1 RVVPGLEQVPPSMK
15 LTLPSVTA
23 VLSHFVTVAVSVTEV
38 WNLELAGAAPSV
50 VAVPAGQLL
59 LVPSQVGATSQ
70 TPEGPHTVPAG
81 LLASAGQVVLV
92 PVQVSAGSQTPAE
105 ARQIA
110 PALPAGCVQAGEP
123 TVPLQVSVVQGLPS
137 SVHAV
142 PAVLTV
148 SAGQL
153 ALVPVQFSAMSHS
166 LTAARHTV
174 LAERKASAGQLLLV
188 PTHVSA
194 TSQTPADGR
203 QTVPA
208 GLFASAG
215 QVELV
220 PVQVSAGSQTPAEAR
235 QTVPAL

>member
-1 RVVPGLEQVPPSMK
+1 MVCVPTLRLLVVKLVWPPPFTAVGPARVVPGLEQVPPSMK

-92 PVQVSAGSQTPAE
+92 PVHVSATSHTSAA
-105 ARQIA
+105 ARHTV
-110 PALPAGCVQAGEP
+110 PALPGACWQRLLL
-123 TVPLQVSVVQGLPS
+123 PLQVSVVHGLPS

-142 PAVLTV
+142 PLVLNV
-148 SAGQL
+148 QL
-153 ALVPVQFSAMSHS
+153 AAQHEPAVPFAAPSSHCS
-166 LTAARHTV
+166 PASTAP
-174 LAERKASAGQLLLV
+174 L
-188 PTHVSA
+188 P
-194 TSQTPADGR
+194 
-203 QTVPA
+203 
-208 GLFASAG
+208 
-215 QVELV
+215 QV
-220 PVQVSAGSQTPAEAR
+220 T
-235 QTVPAL
+235 

>member
-1 RVVPGLEQVPPSMK
+1 MVCVPTLRLLVVKVVWPPPFTAVGPARVVPGLEQVPPSMK

-92 PVQVSAGSQTPAE
+92 PSQVSLGSHISPDP
-105 ARQIA
+105 ARQTKVLGRTPSGGQVA
-110 PALPAGCVQAGEP
+110 LLPVHDSATSHTSAAARHTVPALPGACWQRLLL
-123 TVPLQVSVVQGLPS
+123 PLQVSVVHGLPS

-142 PAVLTV
+142 PFALNVQSAAQHEPAVPFAAP
-148 SAGQL
+148 S
-153 ALVPVQFSAMSHS
+153 SHCS
-166 LTAARHTV
+166 GL
-174 LAERKASAGQLLLV
+174 
-188 PTHVSA
+188 SA
-194 TSQTPADGR
+194 TPLPHVA
-203 QTVPA
+203 
-208 GLFASAG
+208 
-215 QVELV
+215 
-220 PVQVSAGSQTPAEAR
+220 
-235 QTVPAL
+235 